1 MYEYMYILLR
11 NMTISNQ
18 EETLAKLVETLR
30 NKLSPLFKDYK
41 VSFAYFSGSWVR
53 GQQSVLSDIDIFVS
67 LPSFNTISPKETV
80 ILLSDFSRK
89 ASVATKQDN
98 LEITILERVPLH
110 VQFQAIKDGIL
121 LYEEYKEVRLNFLE
135 NLLKYYYD
143 HKIWYNSYLSQA
155 VEG

>member
-1 MYEYMYILLR
+1 
-11 NMTISNQ
+11 MTISNRK
-18 EETLAKLVETLR
+18 EVLSKLVESLK
-30 NKLSPLFKDYK
+30 NNLSPLLKEYNA
-41 VSFAYFSGSWVR
+41 SFAYFSGSWVR
-53 GQQSVLSDIDIFVS
+53 GQQSALSDIDIFVS
-67 LPSFNTISPKETV
+67 LPSLSTISPKETL

-89 ASVATKQDN
+89 ASEVTKQDK

-121 LYEEYKEVRLNFLE
+121 LYEKTKDVRTNFLE

-143 HKIWYNSYLSQA
+143 HKIWLQNYLSQT

>member
-1 MYEYMYILLR
+1 M
-11 NMTISNQ
+11 
-18 EETLAKLVETLR
+18 KD
-30 NKLSPLFKDYK
+30 KLSQLFKDYK
-41 VSFAYFSGSWVR
+41 VSYAYFSGSWVK
-53 GQQSVLSDIDIFVS
+53 GHQSVLSDVDIFIS
-67 LPSFNTISPKETV
+67 LPSLNTKSPIELL

-89 ASVATKQDN
+89 SSEVTKLDN

-121 LYEEYKEVRLNFLE
+121 LYEESNDIRTKFLE

-143 HKIWYNSYLSQA
+143 HNIWYQNYLNQA

>member
-1 MYEYMYILLR
+1 MYDYMHILLR

-18 EETLAKLVETLR
+18 EEALSKLVETLK
-30 NKLSPLFKDYK
+30 NKLYPLFKEYN

-53 GQQSVLSDIDIFVS
+53 GKQGALSDIDIFVS
-67 LPSFNTISPKETV
+67 LPSFNTLSPKELL

-89 ASVATKQDN
+89 ACEVTKQDK
-98 LEITILERVPLH
+98 LEITILERIPLH

-121 LYEEYKEVRLNFLE
+121 LYEKIKDVRISFIE

-143 HKIWYNSYLSQA
+143 HKIWYHNYLSQA

>member
-1 MYEYMYILLR
+1 
-11 NMTISNQ
+11 MTISNQ

-135 NLLKYYYD
+135 NLLK
-143 HKIWYNSYLSQA
+143 
-155 VEG
+155 

>member
-1 MYEYMYILLR
+1 
-11 NMTISNQ
+11 MTKSNQ
-18 EETLAKLVETLR
+18 EEVFSKLVETLK
-30 NKLSPLFKDYK
+30 NKLSPLFNDYK

-53 GQQSVLSDIDIFVS
+53 GQQSALSDLDIFVS
-67 LPSFNTISPKETV
+67 LPSHNTLSPKELL

-89 ASVATKQDN
+89 AGEVTKQDN

-121 LYEEYKEVRLNFLE
+121 LYEESKDIRTNFLE

-143 HKIWYNSYLSQA
+143 HKIWYNNFLNQA

>member
-1 MYEYMYILLR
+1 MYDYMYILLR
-11 NMTISNQ
+11 NMTKSNQ
-18 EETLAKLVETLR
+18 EEVFSKLVETLK
-30 NKLSPLFKDYK
+30 NKLLPLFKDYK

-53 GQQSVLSDIDIFVS
+53 GQQSVLSDVDIFVS
-67 LPSFNTISPKETV
+67 LPTLDTISPKETV

-89 ASVATKQDN
+89 ANVATKQDN
-98 LEITILERVPLH
+98 LEITIFERVPLH

-121 LYEEYKEVRLNFLE
+121 LYEETKDARIKFLE

-143 HKIWYNSYLSQA
+143 HKIWYNNYLSQA